1 MSRKINRDLKRFI
14 DAVGLI
20 TGDYDSILDVGCRDK
35 VLKNFI
41 KKDVKYQGIDYKDSN
56 EVVGHNLENG
66 IPFDDKSFDIVFALD
81 VLEHVENIH
90 FLFDEII
97 RVSKD
102 EAIIALPNMSYW
114 KFRLRFLKG
123 KDISKKYI
131 FSSVQV
137 LDRHRWI
144 TSYNSAIDFVSKNAA
159 ENEIT
164 IQKGFYQYQ
173 SKTLRLI
180 DSYFSHKFPNLFTYV
195 VFFHIKKK

>member
-1 MSRKINRDLKRFI
+1 MQRTFTFRTRLHESATRSEEEFVTTLTVCCGRTARCIR
-14 DAVGLI
+14 
-20 TGDYDSILDVGCRDK
+20 

-131 FSSVQV
+131 FLV
-137 LDRHRWI
+137 L
-144 TSYNSAIDFVSKNAA
+144 NSK
-159 ENEIT
+159 
-164 IQKGFYQYQ
+164 
-173 SKTLRLI
+173 
-180 DSYFSHKFPNLFTYV
+180 
-195 VFFHIKKK
+195 

>member
-1 MSRKINRDLKRFI
+1 MPRKKNRDLKRFI
-14 DAVGLI
+14 DAIGLI

-66 IPFDDKSFDIVFALD
+66 IPFTDKSFDIVFALD

-90 FLFDEII
+90 FLFDEIL

-123 KDISKKYI
+123 KDISNKYI
-131 FSSVQV
+131 FSSVRV

-144 TSYNSAIDFVSKNAA
+144 TSYNSAVNFVSKNSA

-164 IQKGFYQYQ
+164 IQKGFYQYR

-180 DSYFSHKFPNLFTYV
+180 DSYFSLKFPNLFTYV

>member
-1 MSRKINRDLKRFI
+1 MSKKLNRDLQRFRE
-14 DAVGLI
+14 AVSLI
-20 TGDYDSILDVGCRDK
+20 SKQYKSVLDVGCRDK
-35 VLKNFI
+35 ILKSFLLSDI
-41 KKDVKYQGIDYKDSN
+41 KYQGIDYKDAD
-56 EVVGHNLENG
+56 EVLGHNLEHG

-97 RVSKD
+97 RVSKN

-123 KDISKKYI
+123 KDISKKYL
-131 FSSVQV
+131 FSSAQV

-144 TSYNSAIDFVSKNAA
+144 TSYNSAINFVSKNSAHH
-159 ENEIT
+159 EII
-164 IQKGFYQYQ
+164 IQKGFYQYR
-173 SKTLRLI
+173 SKALRFI
-180 DSYFSHKFPNLFTYV
+180 DSYFSIKFPNLFTYV